1 MIGLFY
7 LFCLGV
13 GLLFGYLLAISSK
26 KPKCKHN
33 WTLIESGN
41 IINYDK
47 YGNKVVKGFMKV
59 YECEHCLKMRKE
71 QVELN

>member
-1 MIGLFY
+1 MVGLFY

-13 GLLFGYLLAISSK
+13 GLLFGYLLTIYSK

-41 IINYDK
+41 LINYDDK
-47 YGNKVVKGFMKV
+47 RVTGLLKV
-59 YECEHCLKMRKE
+59 YECKHCLKMRKE
-71 QVELN
+71 QVEF